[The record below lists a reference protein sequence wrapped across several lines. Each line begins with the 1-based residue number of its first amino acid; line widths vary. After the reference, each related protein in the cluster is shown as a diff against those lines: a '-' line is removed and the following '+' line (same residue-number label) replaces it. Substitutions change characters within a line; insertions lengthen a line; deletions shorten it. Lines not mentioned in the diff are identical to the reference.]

1 MSSPRLLAAGLA
13 AAVTLTACASDG
25 GSAAAAA
32 ATVDGTSIPRATL
45 EEAVE
50 ELTADQDLSG
60 EERESVV
67 GSQQRNLLS
76 LLIQDEVLS
85 GIFEELEVSIDDE
98 DLEVVREDVYT
109 AIGGEEQLEQALNEA
124 GLTETLFEE
133 VFIPQQARMLA
144 VQAELAG
151 DEVLETRTARH
162 ILLESEQEADE
173 VVAELDEGA
182 DFAELAEERSVDTGS
197 GAQGGDLGA
206 AQRGA
211 YVEPFDDAVWEAEL
225 DTVVGPVESEFG
237 FHVLE
242 VTDEDERSVDELE
255 QQELQQLV
263 GEELNTLINEAFSEA
278 EIEVDDSIG
287 AWDPAQRAVVAADD
301 RVGEPDSGSG
311 EPEQEAPDELEDGAE
326 DELEDG
332 AEDELEDE
340 G

>member
-1 MSSPRLLAAGLA
+1 MPSRRLLAAGLV

-32 ATVDGTSIPRATL
+32 TVDGTQIPRATL
-45 EEAVE
+45 EEAVS

-67 GSQQRNLLS
+67 GGQQRNLLS

-85 GIFEELEVSIDDE
+85 GIFEEMDVSVEDE
-98 DLEVVREDVYT
+98 DLEVVREDVYA
-109 AIGGEEQLEQALNEA
+109 AIGGEEQLEQALTDA
-124 GLTETLFEE
+124 GLTEDLFEE

-151 DEVLETRTARH
+151 DESLETRTARH
-162 ILLESEQEADE
+162 ILLETEQEADE

-182 DFAELAEERSVDTGS
+182 EFAELAEERSIDTGS

-263 GEELNTLINEAFSEA
+263 GEELNTLIQEAFSEA

-287 AWDPAQRAVVAADD
+287 TWDPAQRAVVAADEQ
-301 RVGEPDSGSG
+301 VGEPDPGSG
-311 EPEQEAPDELEDGAE
+311 EPEQDAPDGAE
-326 DELEDG
+326 DD
-332 AEDELEDE
+332 AEDE

>member
-1 MSSPRLLAAGLA
+1 MPSRRLLAAGLV

-25 GSAAAAA
+25 GSATAA
-32 ATVDGTSIPRATL
+32 ATVDGTQIPRSTL
-45 EEAVE
+45 EEAVS

-60 EERESVV
+60 EDRESVV

-85 GIFEELEVSIDDE
+85 GVFEEMDVSVDDE
-98 DLEVVREDVYT
+98 DLEVVREDVYA
-109 AIGGEEQLEQALNEA
+109 AIGGEEQLEQALSDA
-124 GLTETLFEE
+124 GLTEDLFEE

-151 DEVLETRTARH
+151 DETLETRTTRH
-162 ILLESEQEADE
+162 ILLETEQEADE

-182 DFAELAEERSVDTGS
+182 EFAELAEERSIDTGS
-197 GAQGGDLGA
+197 GAQGGELGA

-263 GEELNTLINEAFSEA
+263 GEELNTLIQEAFSEA

-287 AWDPAQRAVVAADD
+287 TWDPAQRAVVAADEQ
-301 RVGEPDSGSG
+301 VGEPDPGSG
-311 EPEQEAPDELEDGAE
+311 EPEQDAPDGADDGVE
-326 DELEDG
+326 GDT
-332 AEDELEDE
+332 EDE